1 MATTMATTTTAA
13 RSLRGLWGAARTE
26 PRRGGVGGSGT
37 LPPSAT
43 RQAVALRARGPL
55 PARRIVSAR
64 TAANGSSSSSYND
77 EESSSDASD
86 AGLKVQGGNFVL
98 LRDQDKELPWVE
110 KLLTVW
116 ILLACAIGTA
126 LSQFPAVRQGLART
140 SVGTTN
146 IPIAIGLVLMMY
158 PPLAKVHYDWIPKL
172 LVQVRPMVLSVVQ
185 NWILGPL
192 LMFFLAFAFLKD
204 YPEYLQGVILV
215 GCARCIA
222 MVIVWNEFAA
232 GDSELCATLVAL
244 NSILTILLYAPFAY
258 GLINKLLPALGVPT
272 AEISLGFSSVLQ
284 SVAIYLG
291 IPFALGV
298 LSWLVL
304 RRAKG
309 EEWYYGKFVKRIS
322 PITLTALLLTIVFM
336 FALEGHT
343 LIQRPVEILLCAAP
357 MLIYF
362 AVMFLGSFF
371 MAYFLECD
379 YPTCATISFTAASN
393 NFELALAVAVSVF
406 GFGSKGALA
415 TIAGPLT
422 EIPIMLALVHLSK
435 TFKRVCFK
443 NGKSW
448 SWARKT

>member
-1 MATTMATTTTAA
+1 METSSSSRVTDPPQQQPL
-13 RSLRGLWGAARTE
+13 SVE
-26 PRRGGVGGSGT
+26 VS
-37 LPPSAT
+37 LPPSSDDGEKT
-43 RQAVALRARGPL
+43 KMAL
-55 PARRIVSAR
+55 S
-64 TAANGSSSSSYND
+64 
-77 EESSSDASD
+77 
-86 AGLKVQGGNFVL
+86 
-98 LRDQDKELPWVE
+98 WVD

-116 ILLACAIGTA
+116 ILLAVGLGIG
-126 LSQFPAVRQGLART
+126 LSQIDQVREGLKGAK
-140 SVGTTN
+140 VGTTN

-244 NSILTILLYAPFAY
+244 NSILTVFLYSFYAVA
-258 GLINKLLPALGVPT
+258 LINKLAPALGVQT
-272 AEISLGFSSVLQ
+272 TSVTITMVQALE

-309 EEWYYGKFVKRIS
+309 EEWYYGKFAKWIS
-322 PITLTALLLTIVFM
+322 PITLAALLYTIVIM
-336 FALEGHT
+336 FSMEGYQIIT
-343 LIQRPVEILLCAAP
+343 KPKELALCAAP

-371 MAYFLECD
+371 MAYFLEMD
-379 YPTCATISFTAASN
+379 YPKCATIAFTAASN
-393 NFELALAVAVSVF
+393 NFELALAVALAVF
-406 GFGSKGALA
+406 GTGSAGAFA
-415 TIAGPLT
+415 TIIGPLV
-422 EIPIMLALVHLSK
+422 EIPVMLALVHVSNLFAK
-435 TFKRVCFK
+435 VCFK
-443 NGKSW
+443 NGPW
-448 SWARKT
+448 SWREWRNRRSRGKDDGDGATTSQKPDGVVQS